1 MSETNFSDFLED
13 IKETLNDDSHDN
25 REGAISEGI
34 ANLKSKIKDVKVA
47 GPEPKVP
54 SAPQVTKV
62 KNASSLADRAINTYK
77 TKINPAPAPIDAPT
91 SLDDAAPK
99 EIPSTIA
106 SRENMKA
113 IARSLT
119 GMRSSGNVGKPSPT
133 GPNGTGNVSSS
144 LGGYAAD
151 VAGMTLESAEV
162 EETMEEYQ
170 ARIMESFGLTEGEQP
185 YPYGKVGDKLRKVAK
200 ERDEEKDTEKK
211 NKLSSRFSK
220 MKREYDLPE
229 ETVDL
234 IGILEEALVESGAS
248 DWQSVDAVT
257 RQVCL
262 EYNITPKELNRE
274 FKAQHGTYPDK
285 WIVENLE
292 VEECGYFPLYEATLM
307 HKIGIVYDVSFLFR
321 GGTQRFKFFWPN
333 AMRPTMEDMQK
344 AVELF
349 YPRARLLAFYPS
361 ANQGSNQMVVVPPMT
376 ENFQVFSQDDWVA
389 LSEEDT
395 ETLELIAEE
404 VGEPLTSPII
414 NEDGVYEILVSD
426 HDTGEEKL
434 VTFGEM
440 LGLGKKKTPEEKKA
454 EIQNKKVNEMERIA
468 KHLANPYSDVARRKK
483 TVKEGAAWTKKEG
496 QNSEGGLNEKGR
508 KSYERENP
516 GSDLKRPQPEGGSRR
531 DSYCA
536 RSKGQQD
543 MHNIDCSKDPD
554 KRICK
559 ARRKWKC

>member
-13 IKETLNDDSHDN
+13 IKGNLNEDSKEIRTDV
-25 REGAISEGI
+25 ISEGI
-34 ANLKSKIKDVKVA
+34 SNLKSKIKDVEVKE
-47 GPEPKVP
+47 PEAKVP

-62 KNASSLADRAINTYK
+62 KNALSLADRAINTYK
-77 TKINPAPAPIDAPT
+77 TKVNPAPAPIDAPT
-91 SLDDAAPK
+91 SLDDVAPK

-106 SRENMKA
+106 SRESMKA

-119 GMRSSGNVGKPSPT
+119 GMRSSGDVGKPSPT
-133 GPNGTGNVSSS
+133 GPNGTGNVSSG

-151 VAGMTLESAEV
+151 VAGMTLESSTIESV
-162 EETMEEYQ
+162 PTEETIEEYQ
-170 ARIMESFGLTEGEQP
+170 ARIFETFGLGEVVEEEVEEVITE
-185 YPYGKVGDKLRKVAK
+185 
-200 ERDEEKDTEKK
+200 EET
-211 NKLSSRFSK
+211 
-220 MKREYDLPE
+220 
-229 ETVDL
+229 TVDL
-234 IGILEEALVESGAS
+234 IGILEEALVETGAS

-274 FKAQHGTYPDK
+274 FKAQHGAYPDK

-292 VEECGYFPLYEATLM
+292 VEDCGYFPLYEATLM

-404 VGEPLTSPII
+404 VGEPLTSPVI

-440 LGLGKKKTPEEKKA
+440 LGLGKKQTPEEKKA
-454 EIQNKKVNEMERIA
+454 AIRTKKVNEMERIA
-468 KHLANPYSDVARRKK
+468 KHLANPYSDVSRKKK
-483 TVKEGAAWTKKEG
+483 TVKEGAAWTKKSG

-516 GSDLKRPQPEGGSRR
+516 GSDLKRPQPEGGKRR